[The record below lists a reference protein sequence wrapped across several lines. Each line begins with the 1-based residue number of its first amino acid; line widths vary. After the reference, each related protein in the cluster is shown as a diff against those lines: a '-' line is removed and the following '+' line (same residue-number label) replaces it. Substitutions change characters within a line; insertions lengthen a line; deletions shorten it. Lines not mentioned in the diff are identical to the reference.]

1 MNDDEDGDTDITSH
15 TSSARCLTNREGD
28 RSTRG
33 GLFVSPF
40 LLRASCRYSE
50 GEGQWE
56 GKENENENEEA
67 VDLLSDIHH
76 LSSR

>member
-1 MNDDEDGDTDITSH
+1 MNDDTDGDTDITSH
-15 TSSARCLTNREGD
+15 TSSARCFTKREGD

-56 GKENENENEEA
+56 GKENENEEA
-67 VDLLSDIHH
+67 VDLVSGIHH
-76 LSSR
+76 ISSQ

>member
-1 MNDDEDGDTDITSH
+1 MNDDTDGDTDITSH

-40 LLRASCRYSE
+40 LLRASCRYSK

-67 VDLLSDIHH
+67 VGLVSGIHH
-76 LSSR
+76 ISSR